1 MRPKQHSRIGQKT
14 TIFTLLITRERSRLL
29 QAQCNRR
36 ALMRNGQA
44 LVQRPLGTAARYSGA
59 RSGRERDQPC
69 TSAEA
74 VADSYFQLGGSFL
87 VCGGRG

>member
-1 MRPKQHSRIGQKT
+1 
-14 TIFTLLITRERSRLL
+14 
-29 QAQCNRR
+29 
-36 ALMRNGQA
+36 MRNGQA